1 MSKDVSK
8 NEQNGTNGPQEQ
20 QNGNIGSNQNNRVTV
35 SIRYQEDI
43 VQVEVNENASVTALL
58 QAAINATENQSVQKE
73 RFQLKLE
80 GTVLDPKGKVND
92 YPIKNGSN
100 LVLVLVAGGGGNY
113 NAITCK

>member
-1 MSKDVSK
+1 MSKDVSM
-8 NEQNGTNGPQEQ
+8 NEQNGTDRPQEQ
-20 QNGNIGSNQNNRVTV
+20 HNGNIGSNQNNRINV

-43 VQVEVNENASVTALL
+43 VPVEVNENASVTALL

-80 GTVLDPKGKVND
+80 GIVLDPKGKVND
-92 YPIKNGSN
+92 YPLKNGSN

-113 NAITCK
+113 NIVPFK